1 MCRTATLFHSA
12 YKPCDR
18 NKVQSRQ
25 ELISAYG
32 GGMGENKAIP
42 LQRASTHLGT
52 SLADLVTFASTVFE
66 ILA

>member
-1 MCRTATLFHSA
+1 
-12 YKPCDR
+12 
-18 NKVQSRQ
+18 
-25 ELISAYG
+25 
-32 GGMGENKAIP
+32 MGENKAIP